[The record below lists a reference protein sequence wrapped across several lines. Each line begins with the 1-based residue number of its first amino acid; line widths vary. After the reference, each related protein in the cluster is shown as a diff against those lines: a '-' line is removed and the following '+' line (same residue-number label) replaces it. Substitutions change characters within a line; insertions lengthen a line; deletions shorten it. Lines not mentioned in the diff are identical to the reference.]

1 MQVGT
6 VFILPAWADSQQATR
21 MIPIGLNGIPLNTLG
36 STGWCHLMHT
46 SLVPMS
52 LPTVLRHHV

>member
-1 MQVGT
+1 
-6 VFILPAWADSQQATR
+6 